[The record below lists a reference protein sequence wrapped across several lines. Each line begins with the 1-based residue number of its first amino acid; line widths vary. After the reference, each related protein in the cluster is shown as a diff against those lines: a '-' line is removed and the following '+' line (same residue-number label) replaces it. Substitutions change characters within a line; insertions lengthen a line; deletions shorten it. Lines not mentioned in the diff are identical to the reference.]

1 MNNSTSDRHYYDGY
15 YNWDLVKWTS
25 VIWQS
30 LLVAVSPFLLY
41 SVVWYER
48 HSAELRYRTII
59 NQLLSRLCLIDIF
72 AATTAQS
79 AYVAIMA
86 FGPLEESSNETTFIF
101 LIEKKL
107 FLRKIAIAPF
117 HFWTW
122 AVKIMPFWFKF

>member
-15 YNWDLVKWTS
+15 YNWDLVKCAS

-59 NQLLSRLCLIDIF
+59 NNQLLSRLCLIDIF

-101 LIEKKL
+101 LIQKNY
-107 FLRKIAIAPF
+107 F
-117 HFWTW
+117 
-122 AVKIMPFWFKF
+122 